1 MGNVGQTP
9 ACFSAL
15 VVSVCG
21 LKISRSRFFFFQ
33 AEDGIR
39 DGLSDWSSDVCSSDL
54 IYAMSEGNPR
64 LLAGLLSELLDVERT
79 AMVNTFPLVRPE
91 VQSRV
96 LHSASQRMLTGI
108 RTYPLE
114 RGANHRSLSSV
125 VEKLGRFLHSELVTR
140 DFNADPVGSFFVDE
154 DVSQNVVVVLSL
166 GLLIGAFVHVRSGDG
181 DIPPSITGSRL
192 RLSYMLAP
200 TYRLLFRNYRDMR
213 LSTALRI
220 STATQQLMFRPEE
233 D

>member
-1 MGNVGQTP
+1 LRDESLRKVKPIVLLRDTYLKDV
-9 ACFSAL
+9 STK
-15 VVSVCG
+15 VVR
-21 LKISRSRFFFFQ
+21 RSRKNPPLYYG
-33 AEDGIR
+33 ED
-39 DGLSDWSSDVCSSDL
+39 S

-79 AMVNTFPLVRPE
+79 GMVNTFPLVRPE

-96 LHSASQRMLTGI
+96 LHAASQRMLTGI

-114 RGANHRSLSSV
+114 RGANHRSLSSIV
-125 VEKLGRFLHSELVTR
+125 QKLGQFLHSELVTR

-154 DVSQNVVVVLSL
+154 DVSPNVVAVLSL

-181 DIPPSITGSRL
+181 DIPPSIMGSRL